1 MEGWLWRLCI
11 RLRYLCQSARLH
23 TRGLLL
29 GARDSVHLSF
39 PGAGTRHMLWLLPL
53 VNVFH
58 VENSKT

>member
-39 PGAGTRHMLWLLPL
+39 PGAGTRHMLRLLPL
-53 VNVFH
+53 VNV
-58 VENSKT
+58 